1 LEADPTTIEGAFP
14 ASLNRP
20 RAEAIGFAADLDRRV
35 KSMWSRSRRKLEG
48 KYKTAYDYSRALSAA
63 YGVTKLPADLDVA
76 RKFELLETRKIGGQ
90 MRLNRWYL
98 QPIED
103 KVVELGVDPDD
114 AAMYLW
120 ARSAPARNALVRE
133 RTGMENGSGMS
144 DAQAQAKLDELELE
158 GLGPKLREVAK
169 LHDALVDYMGNQRVK
184 AGLLSKAD
192 WKAWRKAQPFYTP
205 LKGYALDGDMQ
216 VDGEP
221 NPHSDEERG
230 IAKKNGTRIRE
241 ALTTRGRKSIPFNPL
256 YNLMTDAQSA
266 IARIEQNKV
275 KQTFLNNILSD
286 PKSHEDLVTVYTPKK
301 KTYPNGH
308 VTLPKIGP
316 AGPVDMNQ
324 IAAQKDANL
333 MIVKKDG
340 EPYYIEFAETP
351 AGNALYRLFGNMTP
365 RLLDQ
370 IMHAGYSFRAGNMDM
385 RIPSIAEVGGFLKS
399 MKTRYSPVFTF
410 GVSWLRDFAEA
421 LATARTAQGIK
432 GGPAEGTKLFKRT
445 LRNIAAV
452 RSGMGTISNYLRGK
466 DPTTA
471 EGELMALLFD
481 QFLEDGGAVGHA
493 QIMDAERYAQD
504 AAKTIRRY
512 AAAKRANPIAAA
524 LLAKDA
530 VAGALD
536 HASQL
541 FDLHARFA
549 TYRAALEVKISRE
562 DAAALALD
570 STLDMTR
577 RGEMA
582 SLLDSWSF
590 FFSPTVGGTR
600 KLLSQGRYST
610 IARKLFTKLVGAGML
625 LYLFNR
631 FGPGAG
637 DDDEDGRPNI
647 LEVNNVTAQTRV
659 IFRYGPG
666 INDYASIPTAFGIGY
681 FNYMGGQLMA
691 MFLQDIEPMEAATN
705 IVTGFVSMA
714 SPIKAEGTEGLSA
727 GVDLLVPDVG
737 LQPLRDLMANRNA
750 FGSQIYT
757 PQGEYSTEPKSELG
771 REETGKVWKFI
782 ARGMNSL
789 FGGTDTVESAGSAQ
803 PEQYRYIAQ
812 QVLGGAYG
820 FGRDTLNLL
829 TGEAKPD
836 KTLAERTPIVST
848 YFGKGGEYVPM
859 DKFYRDYDKLR
870 SIHST
875 YKKSDEEPE
884 AWAENEAA
892 FPVQADTR
900 VMDAFDTALSEI
912 QSINKKY
919 RAGEY
924 ASAEDKYDALNDVYK
939 AFNQTYSE
947 VKKEK

>member
-1 LEADPTTIEGAFP
+1 
-14 ASLNRP
+14 
-20 RAEAIGFAADLDRRV
+20 
-35 KSMWSRSRRKLEG
+35 
-48 KYKTAYDYSRALSAA
+48 
-63 YGVTKLPADLDVA
+63 
-76 RKFELLETRKIGGQ
+76 
-90 MRLNRWYL
+90 
-98 QPIED
+98 
-103 KVVELGVDPDD
+103 
-114 AAMYLW
+114 
-120 ARSAPARNALVRE
+120 
-133 RTGMENGSGMS
+133 
-144 DAQAQAKLDELELE
+144 
-158 GLGPKLREVAK
+158 
-169 LHDALVDYMGNQRVK
+169 
-184 AGLLSKAD
+184 
-192 WKAWRKAQPFYTP
+192 
-205 LKGYALDGDMQ
+205 
-216 VDGEP
+216 
-221 NPHSDEERG
+221 
-230 IAKKNGTRIRE
+230 
-241 ALTTRGRKSIPFNPL
+241 
-256 YNLMTDAQSA
+256 
-266 IARIEQNKV
+266 
-275 KQTFLNNILSD
+275 
-286 PKSHEDLVTVYTPKK
+286 
-301 KTYPNGH
+301 
-308 VTLPKIGP
+308 
-316 AGPVDMNQ
+316 
-324 IAAQKDANL
+324 
-333 MIVKKDG
+333 
-340 EPYYIEFAETP
+340 
-351 AGNALYRLFGNMTP
+351 
-365 RLLDQ
+365 
-370 IMHAGYSFRAGNMDM
+370 
-385 RIPSIAEVGGFLKS
+385 
-399 MKTRYSPVFTF
+399 
-410 GVSWLRDFAEA
+410 
-421 LATARTAQGIK
+421 
-432 GGPAEGTKLFKRT
+432 
-445 LRNIAAV
+445 
-452 RSGMGTISNYLRGK
+452 MGTISNYLKGK

-504 AAKTIRRY
+504 TAKTIRRY
-512 AAAKRANPIAAA
+512 AAAKRADPIAAA

-549 TYRAALEVKISRE
+549 TYRAALEENISRE

-582 SLLDSWSF
+582 SLLDNWAF
-590 FFSPTVGGTR
+590 FFSPTIGGAR

-659 IFRYGPG
+659 IARYGPG
-666 INDYASIPTAFGIGY
+666 INDYASLPTAFGIGY
-681 FNYMGGQLMA
+681 FNYVGGQIMA
-691 MFLQDIEPMEAATN
+691 TILGDIQPTEAATN
-705 IVTGFVSMA
+705 IVTGFVSLA

-727 GVDLLVPDVG
+727 GVDLLVPDLG
-737 LQPLRDLMANRNA
+737 LQPFRDLMANRNA

-771 REETGKVWKFI
+771 REETGEVWKLI

-789 FGGTDTVESAGSAQ
+789 FKGTRTVESAGSAQ

-812 QVLGGAYG
+812 QILGGAYG
-820 FGRDTLNLL
+820 FGRDTIGLL

-836 KTLAERTPIVST
+836 KALAERIPIVST
-848 YFGKGGEYVPM
+848 YFGKGGEYAPM
-859 DKFYRDYDKLR
+859 NKFYEDYDELR
-870 SIHST
+870 AIHST

-924 ASAEDKYDALNDVYK
+924 ASVEDKYDALNDVYK

-947 VKKEK
+947 VKREK